1 MAVEKTKDLWVF
13 IETEDEGT
21 AKSVGL
27 EWIVN
32 TFSDKFF

>member
-1 MAVEKTKDLWVF
+1 MRVYGFKKDEQGF
-13 IETEDEGT
+13 MDIENTLQAEQ
-21 AKSVGL
+21 